1 MGLRGQRQGQR
12 VGEVSLGE
20 HDVFGAEGE
29 GVNHE
34 GHKPS
39 GLVAST
45 SVHLGLSSQPSS
57 SARGRDE
64 RQEREWLTSGIFFF
78 SW

>member
-45 SVHLGLSSQPSS
+45 SVHLGLPSQPSS

-64 RQEREWLTSGIFFF
+64 RQGREWLTSGIFFS